1 MAVVGAGIVGLTTAL
16 RLADQGLSVA
26 LLERDRVAGGTTGHT
41 TAKVTSLHGAAY
53 HRLLADQG
61 RDVARAYAAANQW
74 AVAEVARLAAEVD
87 CDWVSAPAYTYTDD
101 PAHLEVIEQEVA
113 AAQEAGLPVT
123 HESGDV
129 GLPFPVSAAVRL
141 ADQGMFH
148 PRRYSLGIIRLLTSR
163 GVTVSTECPV
173 LEVNSNG
180 LLETGQGTVRA
191 GAVVLATQL
200 PLLNRGGHFAA
211 TQPSTSYAMAAT
223 IEGDPPVGM
232 YLGVG
237 ADGHSVRPLAT
248 DSIIVGG
255 GGHVTGRDPDS
266 HRRLD
271 TLEQWTRGVF
281 PVVSVTHRWSAQDYI
296 PATRLPSV
304 GRIPSIGVPLFAAT
318 GFAKWGMTNG
328 TVAARIIGE
337 LVSGRPHPWPELAG
351 LSARRAWGASPR
363 SSVSMPRL
371 AAGSSAIE
379 WAGHI
384 TSSSMP
390 YRPGELPS
398 ARSWIDGWRLIVTRR
413 GICTWSTQPAPIWGA
428 SSDGT
433 QRRRAGIVHVMAR
446 ASPLT
451 AASFTDR
458 QSSPWR
464 GWFSPMRHPPPEG
477 RRFSAGGGLPGRDA
491 AGGWDHRRWLFARWK
506 LAQQILG
513 QMGDT
518 GDGALEG
525 LLGVRGG
532 LLHSAHL
539 PHVLAGRSLDLVICG
554 LRLEAAQRCDVAT
567 HGPRVGHLRA
577 LEATAPRA
585 EP

>member
-1 MAVVGAGIVGLTTAL
+1 MALSKERWQRSYWMDSTSGEDPPSSSLPEGPVDVAVVGAGIVGLTTAL

-53 HRLLADQG
+53 HGLLADQG

-87 CDWVSAPAYTYTDD
+87 CDWVSAPAYTYTND
-101 PAHLEVIEQEVA
+101 PAQLEVIEREVA
-113 AAQEAGLPVT
+113 AAQESGLPVT

-148 PRRYSLGIIRLLTSR
+148 PRRYSLGITRLLTSG

-173 LEVNSNG
+173 LEVKSNG
-180 LLETGQGTVRA
+180 LLETSQGTIRA
-191 GAVVLATQL
+191 GAIVLATQL

-223 IEGDPPVGM
+223 VEGDPPVGM

-237 ADGHSVRPLAT
+237 ADGHSVRPLTT

-255 GGHVTGRDPDS
+255 GAHVTGRDPDS
-266 HRRLD
+266 HRRLE

-281 PVVSVTHRWSAQDYI
+281 PVLSVTHRWSAQDYI

-351 LSARRAWGASPR
+351 LSARRVWGAFPTILRFNAEVGGRFVGDRVGGSHHLELDAIP
-363 SSVSMPRL
+363 PGG
-371 AAGSSAIE
+371 AAVGTIMDRRVA
-379 WAGHI
+379 AHRDLTGH
-384 TSSSMP
+384 
-390 YRPGELPS
+390 
-398 ARSWIDGWRLIVTRR
+398 
-413 GICTWSTQPAPIWGA
+413 
-428 SSDGT
+428 
-433 QRRRAGIVHVMAR
+433 
-446 ASPLT
+446 
-451 AASFTDR
+451 
-458 QSSPWR
+458 
-464 GWFSPMRHPPPEG
+464 
-477 RRFSAGGGLPGRDA
+477 
-491 AGGWDHRRWLFARWK
+491 
-506 LAQQILG
+506 
-513 QMGDT
+513 
-518 GDGALEG
+518 
-525 LLGVRGG
+525 
-532 LLHSAHL
+532 
-539 PHVLAGRSLDLVICG
+539 LDLVDATCTHLGCIVGWNTAEESWDCPCHG
-554 LRLEAAQRCDVAT
+554 SRFAADGSVL
-567 HGPRVGHLRA
+567 HGPAVEPLERVVLA
-577 LEATAPRA
+577 DEPPAT
-585 EP
+585 